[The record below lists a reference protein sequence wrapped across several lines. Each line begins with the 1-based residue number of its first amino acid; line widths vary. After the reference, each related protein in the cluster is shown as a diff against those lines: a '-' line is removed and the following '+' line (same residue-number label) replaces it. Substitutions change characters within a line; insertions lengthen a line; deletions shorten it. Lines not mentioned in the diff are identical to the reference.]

1 MNRVESQVEGGA
13 VVERALLT
21 GIHGNGADAA
31 KLMFRLST
39 RDRSVAGLNELLLI
53 AAGALVALPRPGPGA
68 ELSLDELALRARD
81 GGPAAEARDL
91 ALFWELFG
99 FVASLAGGVRPPA
112 DGLAARYTG
121 EALVYGAYVVA
132 QTLVEVVAERLGCR
146 RDEVL
151 RRAVAWSHAAVNDV

>member
-1 MNRVESQVEGGA
+1 MNRVDSHVEGGA

-21 GIHGNGADAA
+21 GRHGERAAAA

-39 RDRSVAGLNELLLI
+39 RHRSMAGLNGLLRI
-53 AAGALVALPRPGPGA
+53 GVGALVALPRTGPGCA
-68 ELSLDELALRARD
+68 LSLDELALRARD

-91 ALFWELFG
+91 ALFWELFE

-151 RRAVAWSHAAVNDV
+151 RRAVSWSHG